1 MNDREEG
8 RYLQMLTPQS
18 CQALR
23 HLAQLAD
30 RGLPLRPAGPDTD
43 AHLIPA
49 FATHRT
55 RSLRPVK
62 SGGAE
67 DMIAAIDK
75 VVEKWK
81 TAVLQY
87 DAELQAYQHNYMWG
101 VSGDVPVKPDRD
113 VYVRQLVH
121 EGVPRDS
128 AERYLDN
135 ALKGK
140 RK

>member
-1 MNDREEG
+1 MNDRAEG

-18 CQALR
+18 RQALR

-30 RGLPLRPAGPDTD
+30 RGLPICATRPDTD
-43 AHLIPA
+43 AHIVPA

-67 DMIAAIDK
+67 AMVAAIDK
-75 VVEKWK
+75 VVENWK

-87 DAELQAYQHNYMWG
+87 DAELQAYRHNY
-101 VSGDVPVKPDRD
+101 SGDVPVKPDRD